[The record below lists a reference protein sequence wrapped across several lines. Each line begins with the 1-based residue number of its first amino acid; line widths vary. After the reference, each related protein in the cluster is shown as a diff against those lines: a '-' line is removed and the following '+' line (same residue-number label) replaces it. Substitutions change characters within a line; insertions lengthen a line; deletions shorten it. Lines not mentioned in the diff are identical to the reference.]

1 MKTSK
6 KVRIALTGILLLA
19 ILIVLVSL
27 YPKASAVY
35 RIKNYT
41 PTEQEQEIYE
51 HTLNRFLEDDELL
64 ICSQIEAVP
73 CTIVS
78 YKWSRT
84 HGVFNSAV
92 LIYRPGAP
100 LKQGTIIELPQPQV
114 NAMGKPGDI
123 EDMQLSWDGLTL
135 SYICRFDNKINQQ
148 GFPYPE
154 EHPLGT
160 YYYTTNLLT
169 GETAERFVPEES

>member
-1 MKTSK
+1 MKMNK
-6 KVRIALTGILLLA
+6 KPGIALAGILLFV
-19 ILIVLVSL
+19 ILIVLVPL
-27 YPKASAVY
+27 YPKASAIY
-35 RIKNYT
+35 RIKNYS
-41 PTEQEQEIYE
+41 PTEQEIYE

-92 LIYRPGAP
+92 LIYRPGSP
-100 LKQGTIIELPQPQV
+100 LKQGTVIELPQPQV
-114 NAMGKPGDI
+114 NIMGKPGDI

-160 YYYTTNLLT
+160 YYYTTDLLT
-169 GETAERFVPEES
+169 GETTEQFVPEE